1 MPAHDT
7 GDIKAEGRQDGGS
20 TSPAAFG
27 LRSVSKIRDLH
38 LDRLAMVYVRQ
49 SSPQQVLENRES
61 RERQYALAQFA
72 ERLGWPAERVVVVDE
87 DQGQSGRS
95 AVNRSGFQRL
105 MSEVSLKHVGIVL
118 GLELSRLSR
127 SSKDWHQLIDVCGIF
142 NTLLCDQ
149 DGVYDPLD
157 TNDRLLLGMKGA
169 MSEFELVTLRNRL
182 LRGSRNKAERGELF
196 LHVPLGYLKVSSDEV
211 IQEPDE
217 QARGMIHLVFEKFDE
232 LGSAYAV
239 FRYLMQNDLKLG
251 FRRQR
256 GGRIGELEWRPA
268 SPGRIFLILKHPIYA
283 GAYAYGMHRT
293 GTNDPA
299 TGRVGGGR
307 KFVPPDEMAV
317 LLHDRVPA
325 YISWDRYLANQE
337 KLRQNRS
344 RRESQGV
351 PKRGEALLPG
361 LVVCGKCGRRMSAR
375 YKTNKRP
382 SYYCG
387 EYWRLAL
394 DEPCGHI
401 AAATLDDL
409 VAREVLRALE
419 PAVLELSLRAIENVE
434 HERKRLHDHWRQ
446 TLERAK
452 HEVARVERQYLAVE
466 PENRLVARTLESRW
480 EEALKSLRQVE
491 EDYHRF
497 VAKLPPTLSASDLKK
512 IRSLSGN
519 VTTLW
524 HAPATSAADRKQIVR
539 CLVERVVVEID
550 KSSELNDVTIVWQGG
565 SATRHQVARPVAIY
579 AQLKNIRCLTKRVTQ
594 LHREGLHLAQIAA
607 RLNAEGFVP
616 PRRRG
621 GFTASGVGELM
632 RDLGLVGEL
641 FRDDLV
647 GEDEWRILD
656 LSRKLGVIPQKVH
669 YWVKQGWVHA
679 RRTPSGK
686 HWTVWADRDELR
698 RLQKL
703 AKRKNSWIAARD
715 PELIVPK
722 DRPKP
727 VSNRP
732 ATGIPDGSAAPR
744 SCNGTKR
751 RAL

>member
-1 MPAHDT
+1 MPTRNA
-7 GDIKAEGRQDGGS
+7 GDIKPDGKSDGV
-20 TSPAAFG
+20 TPSPAAFG

-61 RERQYALAQFA
+61 RERQYALAEFA
-72 ERLGWPAERVVVVDE
+72 QRLGWPAERVVVVDE

-95 AVNRSGFQRL
+95 AENRSGFQRL
-105 MSEVSLKHVGIVL
+105 MTEVSLNHVGIVL

-127 SSKDWHQLIDVCGIF
+127 SNKDWHQLIDVCGIF

-157 TNDRLLLGMKGA
+157 SNDRLLLGMKGA

-196 LHVPLGYLKVSSDEV
+196 LHVPLGYLKTPAGEV
-211 IQEPDE
+211 VQEPDE
-217 QARGMIHLVFEKFDE
+217 QARGMIRLVFEKFDE

-239 FRYLMQNDLKLG
+239 FRYLILNDLRLG

-256 GGRIGELEWRPA
+256 GGRIGELEWRPP
-268 SPGRIFLILKHPIYA
+268 SPARIFSILRHPIYA
-283 GAYAYGMHRT
+283 GAYAYGMHRA
-293 GTNDPA
+293 GTKDPV
-299 TGRVGGGR
+299 TGRARGGR
-307 KFVPPDEMAV
+307 WFVPPEEMAV

-344 RRESQGV
+344 LLESQGV

-375 YKTNKRP
+375 YKTDKRP

-401 AAATLDDL
+401 AAAALDDL

-419 PAVLELSLRAIENVE
+419 PAALELSLRAIEDVE

-452 HEVARVERQYLAVE
+452 HEVGACRAAVPGRRAREPPGGPHAGIALGRGAEVATPGRGGLPPLPGQAATDVERRGPGEDPVPLGQRRHA
-466 PENRLVARTLESRW
+466 VARAGDLGGGPQAGR
-480 EEALKSLRQVE
+480 AVPRGAGDRRDRQVE
-491 EDYHRF
+491 RAQRRDDR
-497 VAKLPPTLSASDLKK
+497 VAGRLRDAPPGRPACCHLC
-512 IRSLSGN
+512 
-519 VTTLW
+519 TT
-524 HAPATSAADRKQIVR
+524 
-539 CLVERVVVEID
+539 ERYSRLD
-550 KSSELNDVTIVWQGG
+550 G
-565 SATRHQVARPVAIY
+565 
-579 AQLKNIRCLTKRVTQ
+579 RVTQ

-647 GEDEWRILD
+647 GEGRVVDPRPVAE
-656 LSRKLGVIPQKVH
+656 
-669 YWVKQGWVHA
+669 A
-679 RRTPSGK
+679 RRDPPEGPLLGQAGLGPRPPHPLGKALDCLGGSGR
-686 HWTVWADRDELR
+686 A
-698 RLQKL
+698 
-703 AKRKNSWIAARD
+703 
-715 PELIVPK
+715 P
-722 DRPKP
+722 
-727 VSNRP
+727 
-732 ATGIPDGSAAPR
+732 AAPEA
-744 SCNGTKR
+744 GEAEELLDR
-751 RAL
+751 RPRP